1 MRIWSLHPENLDTK
15 GLVALWRETLLAKHV
30 LEGKTKWYKNHPQLD
45 RFKAL
50 PNPVNA
56 INAYLAEVYHE
67 AERRWYKF
75 DRDKIQWDFIQE
87 TITVTE
93 GQVSYERKHL
103 TKKLAVRDPERHVQV
118 KDKKTLTTHPLFQIT
133 SGDIESWEII
143 S

>member
-15 GLVALWRETLLAKHV
+15 GLVALWRETLLVKHV
-30 LEGKTKWYKNHPQLD
+30 LEGKTKGYKNHPQLN

-50 PNPVNA
+50 QNPVNA

-67 AERRWYKF
+67 AERRGYSLG
-75 DRDKIQWDFIQE
+75 RDKIQWDFTE
-87 TITVTE
+87 ESITVTE
-93 GQVSYERKHL
+93 GQITYETKHL
-103 TKKLAVRDPERHVQV
+103 LGKLQTRDPERHA
-118 KDKKTLTTHPLFQIT
+118 KNKTKKTLTTHPIFQVT